1 MHSKY
6 DISLVLAC
14 YNESQVFRSSVKQII
29 DVLDKS
35 SFTYEIIF
43 IDDHSWDN
51 TVQLIKQALKQ
62 HPTKNLRAYFHAKNL
77 GRGKTVS
84 EGFFKAQ
91 GKIVGF
97 IDIDLEIPA
106 WYIPRFVESIRGNI
120 TGAIGWRIYDL
131 NLKGLMRWIFS
142 KGYMWLRRR
151 TLNLNIQDTEAGYK
165 FFRRDKIIPIVKKC
179 RDNHW
184 FWDTEIVARSI
195 KAGLKLTEIP
205 VVFIRRED
213 KTSTVRL
220 VPDTIDYLYKL
231 FSFRNELKVK

>member
-6 DISLVLAC
+6 DVTLILAC
-14 YNESQVFRSSVKQII
+14 YNESQVFRLSVKQII

-43 IDDHSWDN
+43 IDDHSGDN

-62 HPTKNLRAYFHAKNL
+62 YHTKNLRAYFHTKNL

-84 EGFFKAQ
+84 EGFLKAH
-91 GKIVGF
+91 GKIVGY

-106 WYIPRFVESIRGNI
+106 WYIPRFVESLNDNFD
-120 TGAIGWRIYDL
+120 GAIAWRIYDL
-131 NLKGLMRWIFS
+131 NLKGITRWVFS
-142 KGYMWLRRR
+142 KGYMWLRKKS
-151 TLNLNIQDTEAGYK
+151 LNIEIRDTEAGYK
-165 FFRRDKIIPIVKKC
+165 FFKRSKIIPVIKKC

-184 FWDTEIVARSI
+184 FWDTEIVARSL
-195 KAGLKLTEIP
+195 KAKLKLIEVP

-220 VPDTIDYLYKL
+220 IPDTIDYLYKL
-231 FSFRNELKVK
+231 FTYQNELKVR